1 MPPAF
6 AVAPRLCPD
15 RPGHHRQTG
24 SINRTAKGPRP
35 ASWTLAGRR
44 LFRLPLVG
52 EGERQDEQEAGPV
65 NGRRRGSF
73 DACLVEAMGVEAF
86 SKIQE
91 IIN

>member
-6 AVAPRLCPD
+6 AVAPRLRLD
-15 RPGHHRQTG
+15 RPGHHGQTG

-65 NGRRRGSF
+65 NGGCRGSF
-73 DACLVEAMGVEAF
+73 NACLVEAMGVEPMSEKSSA
-86 SKIQE
+86 
-91 IIN
+91 

>member
-6 AVAPRLCPD
+6 AAVPRLRPD
-15 RPGHHRQTG
+15 RPGRHRQTG

-35 ASWTLAGRR
+35 ASWTLAERG

-73 DACLVEAMGVEAF
+73 NACLVEAMGVEAF
-86 SKIQE
+86 SE
-91 IIN
+91 NREAIN

>member
-1 MPPAF
+1 MPSAF
-6 AVAPRLCPD
+6 AVVPRLRPD
-15 RPGHHRQTG
+15 RPGHHGQTG
-24 SINRTAKGPRP
+24 SINRTAKTPALPVGPWQ
-35 ASWTLAGRR
+35 SGG
-44 LFRLPLVG
+44 FSRLPLIG

-73 DACLVEAMGVEAF
+73 NACLVEAMGVEAF